1 LGRVN
6 WRGFISHGID
16 FGTKLE
22 ILSIWAG
29 FRVVI
34 RNDFCDF
41 LRFFVQ
47 IRSKMSKK
55 WQKTGKNEKT

>member
-1 LGRVN
+1 
-6 WRGFISHGID
+6 
-16 FGTKLE
+16 
-22 ILSIWAG
+22 
-29 FRVVI
+29 VVI
-34 RNDFCDF
+34 GNGFCDF